1 MLEINYNDFRKRLLK
16 DLYKLKEQIAIEE
29 SEEQKIKIMDSIL
42 SINAILNE
50 YLLIADRNYN
60 YNDIIKRNSSSLIK
74 LKTSEYNTIRNNI
87 NELKKNN
94 NINKKIYNSSKIQ
107 IKHFEKSK
115 TLKSLSATHISRKNF
130 YDILFNI
137 PFGNFSDY
145 LDTQLKSKKI
155 YVINLIDIDNSLL
168 DGASFS
174 LPALNYD
181 YNIIETYD
189 EFSYLSIFPII
200 HEITHS
206 YVERKYNTTTAFNV
220 FREVI
225 PFFHEFKM
233 MDHLN
238 INNMGH
244 TDITINYHEILCS
257 LKANLNN
264 RFKLRRY
271 QDYYN
276 YTYVIGQLLSFHFF
290 EMYKRDPEKCEY
302 YTNYFCNNLDNY
314 APYDLLQK
322 SNVDIEQ
329 LSSGETMKR
338 MIKEYNSYYDKFKS

>member
-1 MLEINYNDFRKRLLK
+1 MLEINYNDFRKQLLK

-29 SEEQKIKIMDSIL
+29 SEENKMKIMDSIL
-42 SINAILNE
+42 SINDILNE
-50 YLLIADRNYN
+50 YLLINDRNYN
-60 YNDIIKRNSSSLIK
+60 YNDIIKRNSNSLIK
-74 LKTSEYNTIRNNI
+74 LKEYEYHTIKNNI
-87 NELKKNN
+87 NEIRKSY
-94 NINKKIYNSSKIQ
+94 NINKNIYNSSKIQ
-107 IKHFEKSK
+107 ISHFKNSE
-115 TLKSLSATHISRKNF
+115 TLKSLTATHIPRKIF

-145 LDTQLKSKKI
+145 LDMQLKSKKL

-189 EFSYLSIFPII
+189 EFSYLSMFPII

-206 YVERKYNTTTAFNV
+206 YIERKYNTNTGFNV

-233 MDHLN
+233 MDYLHSY
-238 INNMGH
+238 NMGLA
-244 TDITINYHEILCS
+244 DILTNYYEILCNMKS
-257 LKANLNN
+257 NLNN
-264 RFKLRRY
+264 KFKLRKY

-276 YTYVIGQLLSFHFF
+276 YTYVLGQLLSFYFY
-290 EMYKRDPEKCEY
+290 EMYKKDPDKCEY
-302 YTNYFCNNLDNY
+302 YIDYFCSNLDNY
-314 APYDLLQK
+314 DPYDLLRK

-338 MIKEYNSYYDKFKS
+338 MIKEYNNFYDKFKS